1 MSSCC
6 YRKAWISEGW
16 SAGHK
21 ESQVCRQPILTEKNI
36 WVKWHL
42 LSPRA
47 FVLLKLSAGLK
58 DILSFPP
65 KRHENV
71 NFQTITVMISFIIFI
86 DHFPLHVSSPMCKK
100 TFGYIFSSTV
110 LQNSIIFV
118 VSL

>member
-1 MSSCC
+1 MSPCC

-21 ESQVCRQPILTEKNI
+21 ESQVCRQLILTEKNI
-36 WVKWHL
+36 LVKWHL
-42 LSPRA
+42 LSPRT

-71 NFQTITVMISFIIFI
+71 NFQTIIVMISFRIFV
-86 DHFPLHVSSPMCKK
+86 DHSPPNLSGLTCKK
-100 TFGYIFSSTV
+100 AFGFFFLALCFNT
-110 LQNSIIFV
+110 IIFV
-118 VSL
+118 MSL